1 MIVVGYSDYSFKG
14 EDGCVIE
21 GIKIYCIE
29 PSDSDFT
36 TGNTVSYVTAS
47 PDRYTQHPLV
57 GSVVDVVYGKR
68 NNGMAYVKK
77 VIVSD
82 DIVDSIDLSSVPEFQ
97 SSDLI

>member
-14 EDGCVIE
+14 EDGKVIE
-21 GIKIYCIE
+21 GIKIFGLE

-36 TGNTVSYVTAS
+36 TGNTVSVVSAS
-47 PDRYTQHPLV
+47 PDRFSKHPLI

-68 NNGMAYVKK
+68 NNGLAYVKK

-82 DIVDSIDLSSVPEFQ
+82 DVIDVLDLSSPDFK
-97 SSDLI
+97 

>member
-14 EDGCVIE
+14 EDGKVIE

-36 TGNTVSYVTAS
+36 TGNTVSVVSAS
-47 PDRYTQHPLV
+47 PDRYSKHPLI

-68 NNGMAYVKK
+68 NNGLAYVKR
-77 VIVSD
+77 VVVSD
-82 DIVDSIDLSSVPEFQ
+82 DVIDVLDLSSP
-97 SSDLI
+97 DLE